1 MDTFMPCTRTLGTGA
16 SCRLA
21 AQVDILRYQLL
32 AATVSERSGFSE
44 HFPHSLR
51 LEARSKRNTLQSIVT
66 LFAANAAGRHHKPV
80 GPKLDDCMCHHHRE
94 QPAWGC
100 PQVFYGFLD
109 ASGPTVAPNDGTISR
124 TRD

>member
-51 LEARSKRNTLQSIVT
+51 LEATGRRETRCSRLLLYSSTFFAFLTSSETIANSSRSSVR
-66 LFAANAAGRHHKPV
+66 
-80 GPKLDDCMCHHHRE
+80 
-94 QPAWGC
+94 
-100 PQVFYGFLD
+100 
-109 ASGPTVAPNDGTISR
+109 PTT
-124 TRD
+124 